1 MRTLLVLLVQLGR
14 MSQPK
19 VAAGLAVVVCASQVH
34 SDDDA
39 LMKPARVGRGQHLW
53 RVQRASVCELEQT
66 GQREGGA
73 AGSAYRHLGAARAV
87 MRCSKEAF
95 FSRFGGFKI
104 SAARPGDPKE
114 GCPDPQTVLRNH
126 WLLRGR
132 WWHMVPSC
140 CCASPP
146 STNAEDA
153 HGKGSSTC
161 LLLQQQQR
169 QRSRLMVLV
178 VAVTTT
184 QLWRRHHSA
193 AQQQQQP
200 CSGGGRSG
208 QQSIAAQ
215 PQPSLQVVRLPVA
228 WQASCASFSSKNVC
242 TATLREDVLQL
253 CPELD
258 RATSHEHKE
267 QQQQL
272 YSVQQHHHS

>member
-1 MRTLLVLLVQLGR
+1 
-14 MSQPK
+14 
-19 VAAGLAVVVCASQVH
+19 
-34 SDDDA
+34 
-39 LMKPARVGRGQHLW
+39 
-53 RVQRASVCELEQT
+53 
-66 GQREGGA
+66 
-73 AGSAYRHLGAARAV
+73 
-87 MRCSKEAF
+87 MRCSKERF

-104 SAARPGDPKE
+104 LAARGGPGDPKE
-114 GCPDPQTVLRNH
+114 GCPAPHRLVLRNH
-126 WLLRGR
+126 WVLRGR

-253 CPELD
+253 GPELD

-267 QQQQL
+267 QQQQQQL

>member
-1 MRTLLVLLVQLGR
+1 MRTLLMLLVQLGR

-114 GCPDPQTVLRNH
+114 GCPARTDCPQKPPAL
-126 WLLRGR
+126 GR
-132 WWHMVPSC
+132 CESG
-140 CCASPP
+140 
-146 STNAEDA
+146 DA
-153 HGKGSSTC
+153 VFKG
-161 LLLQQQQR
+161 
-169 QRSRLMVLV
+169 
-178 VAVTTT
+178 A
-184 QLWRRHHSA
+184 
-193 AQQQQQP
+193 
-200 CSGGGRSG
+200 
-208 QQSIAAQ
+208 
-215 PQPSLQVVRLPVA
+215 
-228 WQASCASFSSKNVC
+228 FF
-242 TATLREDVLQL
+242 
-253 CPELD
+253 
-258 RATSHEHKE
+258 
-267 QQQQL
+267 
-272 YSVQQHHHS
+272 

>member
-1 MRTLLVLLVQLGR
+1 

-114 GCPDPQTVLRNH
+114 GCPAPHRPVLRNH

-208 QQSIAAQ
+208 QQ
-215 PQPSLQVVRLPVA
+215 
-228 WQASCASFSSKNVC
+228 
-242 TATLREDVLQL
+242 
-253 CPELD
+253 
-258 RATSHEHKE
+258 
-267 QQQQL
+267 
-272 YSVQQHHHS
+272 

>member
-1 MRTLLVLLVQLGR
+1 VEGALGECVRAGTDWAARGGGSRQRLPALGR
-14 MSQPK
+14 CESGDAVFK
-19 VAAGLAVVVCASQVH
+19 GVFSAVSAA
-34 SDDDA
+34 
-39 LMKPARVGRGQHLW
+39 
-53 RVQRASVCELEQT
+53 
-66 GQREGGA
+66 
-73 AGSAYRHLGAARAV
+73 
-87 MRCSKEAF
+87 
-95 FSRFGGFKI
+95 SRFQLRG
-104 SAARPGDPKE
+104 PGDPKE
-114 GCPDPQTVLRNH
+114 GCPDPQPVLRNH

-253 CPELD
+253 GPELD

-267 QQQQL
+267 QQQQQQL

>member
-1 MRTLLVLLVQLGR
+1 VEGAKGECVRAGTDWAARGGGSRQRLPALGR
-14 MSQPK
+14 CESGDAVFKGGVFQPFRRLQDFSCEGRATQK
-19 VAAGLAVVVCASQVH
+19 RVARTH
-34 SDDDA
+34 
-39 LMKPARVGRGQHLW
+39 
-53 RVQRASVCELEQT
+53 
-66 GQREGGA
+66 
-73 AGSAYRHLGAARAV
+73 
-87 MRCSKEAF
+87 
-95 FSRFGGFKI
+95 
-104 SAARPGDPKE
+104 RP
-114 GCPDPQTVLRNH
+114 VLRNH

-253 CPELD
+253 GPELD

-267 QQQQL
+267 QQQQQL